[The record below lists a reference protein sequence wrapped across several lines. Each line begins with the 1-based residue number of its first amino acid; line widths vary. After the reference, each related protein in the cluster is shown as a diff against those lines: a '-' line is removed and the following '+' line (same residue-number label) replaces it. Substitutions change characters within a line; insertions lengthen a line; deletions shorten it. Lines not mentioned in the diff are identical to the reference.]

1 MTPKPEITPTTGTSL
16 PMIPGRA
23 ATYETGFVQSPTNFT
38 SSEIFRSIGENV
50 FRNLLPNT
58 LGRVDAHTS
67 WAYSGM
73 GAGLSKS
80 AFGATM
86 C

>member
-1 MTPKPEITPTTGTSL
+1 
-16 PMIPGRA
+16 MIPGDD
-23 ATYETGFVQSPTNFT
+23 ATYETGFGQSPTNFT
-38 SSEIFRSIGENV
+38 SPEIFGRSEKTL
-50 FRNLLPNT
+50 FSNLLPNT
-58 LGRVDAHTS
+58 LGRVYAHTS